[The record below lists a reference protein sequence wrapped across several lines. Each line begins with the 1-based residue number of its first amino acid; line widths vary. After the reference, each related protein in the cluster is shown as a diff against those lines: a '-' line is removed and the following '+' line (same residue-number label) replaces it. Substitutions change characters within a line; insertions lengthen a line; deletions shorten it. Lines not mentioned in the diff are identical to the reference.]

1 MPSRFD
7 FDRPYEAP
15 FELMPVE
22 PTELGGVPEAHRP
35 RIFIHTVHDG
45 DVLPSRF
52 RVDAQGNPLVP
63 PEALDNA
70 HAQER
75 DWGANLVAESLAHHM
90 GLTSY
95 GRVRIA
101 RTLLDV
107 NRFPGSTPPSTT
119 APLERLS
126 INPPFCDAL
135 GHAQKMDLL
144 EIYDEVS
151 DTIEHHVRD
160 KIIIL
165 GIHTYDEHNPSL
177 TSRPHLSLINL
188 PAGYQREARM
198 PYGVFD
204 PIYPDVLG
212 ESTCSRILR
221 DRISLNLER
230 AGFRVTTNH
239 PYALPEGGIEVRSQ
253 VWFFFSYLQRRFLAE
268 HADTAQDPAFA
279 LVWKMLLNT
288 NLRQALPEALRG
300 YLHRYRRAPREHRG
314 LFAEAANAYDKIRRF
329 IDDADICREY
339 RRSPDRPSSLAVE
352 VRKDLL
358 CEMDPQ
364 RGTPLPTNA
373 QMRQRAHVIAKVVAG
388 AIRTYLDTDRPL
400 QETAERSYEGRDDPM
415 AK

>member
-1 MPSRFD
+1 MSRFD
-7 FDRPYEAP
+7 FDRSYDAP
-15 FELMPVE
+15 FELVAVE
-22 PTELGGVPEAHRP
+22 PTESGGVAEVYRP

-45 DVLPSRF
+45 DALPRRF
-52 RVDAQGNPLVP
+52 REDPEGNPLVP
-63 PEALDNA
+63 PEVLDAA
-70 HAQER
+70 HGRER
-75 DWGANLVAESLAHHM
+75 DWGANLVAESLAHHL
-90 GLTSY
+90 GLSSY

-107 NRFPGSTPPSTT
+107 NRFPGSTPPSTS

-144 EIYDEVS
+144 EIYDQVS
-151 DTIEHHVRD
+151 DIIEHHVRD

-165 GIHTYDEHNPSL
+165 GIHTYDECNPSR

-239 PYALPEGGIEVRSQ
+239 PYALPEGGIEVRAQ
-253 VWFFFSYLQRRFLAE
+253 VWFFFSYLRRRFTAE
-268 HADTAQDPAFA
+268 YEDTAQDPAFGM
-279 LVWKMLLNT
+279 VWKMLLNT

-300 YLHRYRRAPREHRG
+300 YLHRYRRAPPEYRE
-314 LFAEAANAYDKIRRF
+314 LFMEAAAAYERIRRF
-329 IDDADICREY
+329 IEDTDVCRDY
-339 RRSPDRPSSLAVE
+339 RRWPERPSSLALE

-358 CEMDPQ
+358 CEIDPQ
-364 RGTPLPTNA
+364 RGTPLPTTA
-373 QMRQRAHVIAKVVAG
+373 QARQRAHVISKVVAG
-388 AIRTYLDTDRPL
+388 AVRTYLDTDRPL
-400 QETAERSYEGRDDPM
+400 QVTAARSYAGRDDPL